1 MATQKLN
8 KDPSLLDYRGMNT
21 QIIENTGSLHKSEDV
36 LATFHGREGSNLKQI
51 ISLVDKHV
59 KSPKDT
65 DNERELRSNLT
76 SVYSFPK
83 HKPLVLPQIT
93 HTVREN
99 IQFNDD

>member
-1 MATQKLN
+1 M
-8 KDPSLLDYRGMNT
+8 
-21 QIIENTGSLHKSEDV
+21 IENTGSLHKSEDV
-36 LATFHGREGSNLKQI
+36 LGALNGREGGNFKQI

-65 DNERELRSNLT
+65 DNDRELRSNLT

-99 IQFNDD
+99 IQFN